1 MCCVPMCV
9 CKRVCVRILLYV
21 DAVHSALSESTWKMG
36 GQRWRL
42 HPAGTPTAVDLP
54 TTTTPR
60 CRRRTLFNTKMIII
74 ISRHIPG
81 GSRVLSVTGCY
92 RPAGRSQNNVL
103 PPTSGVHPRKVVFF
117 SNIQYTYMYMRLF
130 YTGWFT
136 KHI

>member
-1 MCCVPMCV
+1 MV
-9 CKRVCVRILLYV
+9 CAVCLCVCVRERELVCVYYYIMWMRCTV
-21 DAVHSALSESTWKMG
+21 GEHMENGRTTMTVA
-36 GQRWRL
+36 
-42 HPAGTPTAVDLP
+42 PGTPTAVDLP

-81 GSRVLSVTGCY
+81 GSRFSSVTGCY

-117 SNIQYTYMYMRLF
+117 SNTYMYMYLF
-130 YTGWFT
+130 YTG
-136 KHI
+136 